1 MMNHFKIIWIIF
13 LLAVIYTASNSFNT
27 FFREHMDPWVT
38 FFYRL
43 IESNMLLVLLSICL
57 CVYYLYL
64 EWKKALE
71 DRYFSWIKCILWL
84 VALYVLWKGNEW
96 GWTYA
101 TIMDT
106 FTFREFLMVCVVC
119 LLCLEL
125 VKGLNNWIN
134 TRKTQEKKNLHFST
148 NIPNEYKKDEGW
160 DKYIGSLVENLMN
173 ADTSQ
178 VAFAMG
184 IAGEW
189 GSGKTN
195 FLHKLKDNLNIKECI
210 VIEFN
215 PWRSSTP
222 QNIVNDY
229 FDTLKEALLP
239 HYSALDKPL
248 SRYAKTLVE
257 LDVNDKVTKYA
268 GWLAKEEQS
277 LQSQQENISRCL
289 EYIRKPIFILIDDL
303 DRLDKDEVFE
313 VLKLV
318 RNTAQF
324 KNMVYVVTYD
334 KDYIVGMLE
343 KKGVSA
349 PHLYIQK
356 IFPLEVSLPGFEEY
370 LLPQLLYQE
379 LKHLD
384 KSGKEIVEQL
394 HDSIYRI
401 DKKTNRYVI
410 TDYLKTFRD
419 IQRFSMAF
427 MVNLNPYLLMDD
439 YKNEIYL
446 EDFFWLEMLH
456 YADLNL
462 YMKLKNN
469 PQEVLERGFIN
480 KTRIGFYKMQKDIPN
495 LSTEQYMILDLL
507 FKSDGTFKNRLRYL
521 TNYSKYFTFR
531 LGRNQIATADFKAIL
546 SGEED
551 LVEWI
556 KKYAVKMNGVDYT
569 MSLYFHLDTF
579 NTLKK
584 KLNINKRYL
593 GLLLN
598 YLQFIP
604 DYQAAELIVR
614 HLNSAKFDSA
624 QWNDLGME
632 TQRLFDELINVC
644 NIQTLHQRIA
654 VTLSKMYGLEM
665 MVEGEQICRDK
676 SLLENIIIEDLA
688 EKNMKRFLANFPH
701 IPIGDI
707 IKTDSSLYKILAS
720 SRVADEYYEEVDECA
735 YHSLVIDSVIEHYKS
750 KKEANE
756 YQKIIDHFGIDFNDE
771 NIGYIDDVIYSGQNN
786 ICKLFGT
793 LGKYKEFLEECFV
806 IPEGVLQNHL
816 KNINY
821 SSST

>member
-1 MMNHFKIIWIIF
+1 MVF

-27 FFREHMDPWVT
+27 FFREHIDPWVT
-38 FFYRL
+38 FLYRL

-106 FTFREFLMVCVVC
+106 FTFREFLMVYVTC
-119 LLCLEL
+119 LLGCE
-125 VKGLNNWIN
+125 VFKGIIRLLN
-134 TRKTQEKKNLHFST
+134 EKSQNKEVSHFAT
-148 NIPNEYKKDEGW
+148 YIAKEHKKDEGW
-160 DKYIGSLVENLMN
+160 EGYIKSLVDNLMT

-184 IAGEW
+184 ISGEW

-419 IQRFSMAF
+419 VQRFSMAF

-469 PQEVLERGFIN
+469 PQEVLEKQPIN
-480 KTRIGFYKMQKDIPN
+480 NTRIWFYKIRENVSLLTTKQLK
-495 LSTEQYMILDLL
+495 ILKLL
-507 FKSDGTFKNRLRYL
+507 FDSEGKIKNRLRYL
-521 TNYSKYFTFR
+521 PNYSKYFSFR
-531 LGRNQIATADFKAIL
+531 LMQNQIPTTEFKQIL
-546 SGEED
+546 IGEDD
-551 LVEWI
+551 LEKWM
-556 KKYAVKMNGVDYT
+556 KKYTIKTDKADYAL
-569 MSLYFHLDTF
+569 SLYFHLDTF
-579 NTLKK
+579 NAKKRKLK
-584 KLNINKRYL
+584 INQRYL
-593 GLLLN
+593 GLLFN
-598 YLQFIP
+598 YLRFVA
-604 DYQAAELIVR
+604 DNQAAELVSR
-614 HLNSAKFDSA
+614 HLICANFDNS
-624 QWNDLGME
+624 QWNALGVE
-632 TQRLFDELINVC
+632 TQKLFEELITEC
-644 NIQTLHQRIA
+644 NISTLHERITS
-654 VTLSKMYGLEM
+654 TLSKMYALLVME
-665 MVEGEQICRDK
+665 EGEQKYLDK
-676 SLLENIIIEDLA
+676 SLLENIVIEDLA
-688 EKNMKRFLANFPH
+688 EKNMKRFFENFPET
-701 IPIGDI
+701 PVSDI
-707 IKTDSSLYKILAS
+707 IETHCSLNKMLAVS
-720 SRVADEYYEEVDECA
+720 KVESEYYELVDD
-735 YHSLVIDSVIEHYKS
+735 YSYVSLVIDKVIEHYK
-750 KKEANE
+750 KTKNKNN
-756 YQKIIDHFGIDFNDE
+756 YQKILDYFCIEIS
-771 NIGYIDDVIYSGQNN
+771 DDDWKYTDDIVNSGQNN

>member
-1 MMNHFKIIWIIF
+1 MVF

-27 FFREHMDPWVT
+27 FFREHIDPWVT
-38 FFYRL
+38 FLYRL
-43 IESNMLLVLLSICL
+43 IESNMLLMLLFICL

-64 EWKKALE
+64 EWKRALE
-71 DRYFSWIKCILWL
+71 DRYFSWLKIIFCLA
-84 VALYVLWKGNEW
+84 ALYVLWKGNEW

-101 TIMDT
+101 SIMET
-106 FTFREFLMVCVVC
+106 VTFREFLMVYVTC
-119 LLCLEL
+119 LLGSEIL
-125 VKGLNNWIN
+125 KGIIRLNNG
-134 TRKTQEKKNLHFST
+134 KSKNKEVSHFAT
-148 NIPNEYKKDEGW
+148 YIPEEHKKDEGW
-160 DKYIGSLVENLMN
+160 GGYIKSLVDNLMA

-178 VAFAMG
+178 VAFAVG
-184 IAGEW
+184 ISGEW

-195 FLHKLKDNLNIKECI
+195 FLHKLKDNLNTKKCI

-215 PWRSSTP
+215 PWRSSSP
-222 QNIVNDY
+222 QNIVSDY

-248 SRYAKTLVE
+248 SKYAKALVE

-277 LQSQQENISRCL
+277 LQSQQENISCCL
-289 EYIRKPIFILIDDL
+289 DYIRKPIFILIDDL

-356 IFPLEVSLPGFEEY
+356 IFPLEISLPGFEDY

-379 LKHLD
+379 LEHLD
-384 KSGKEIVEQL
+384 KSGKEIVKQL
-394 HDSIYRI
+394 HASIYRI
-401 DKKTNRYVI
+401 DKKTNRYMI

-427 MVNLNPYLLMDD
+427 MVNLNPYLSMDG

-446 EDFFWLEMLH
+446 EDFFWLEVLH
-456 YADLNL
+456 YSDLNL

-469 PQEVLERGFIN
+469 PQELLRHELIN
-480 KTRIGFYKMQKDIPN
+480 KTRIGFYKMRKGISY
-495 LSTEQYMILDLL
+495 LSEKQYRILNLL
-507 FKSDGTFKNRLRYL
+507 FESDGVFKNRLRYL
-521 TNYSKYFTFR
+521 PNYSKYFTFR
-531 LGRNQIATADFKAIL
+531 LGQKQISVAEFSDIL
-546 SGEED
+546 NGKED
-551 LVEWI
+551 LVAWME
-556 KKYAVKMNGVDYT
+556 KYANKVNGIDDT

-579 NTLKK
+579 NTIKRNLKT
-584 KLNINKRYL
+584 NKRYL
-593 GLLLN
+593 GLLFN

-604 DYQAAELIVR
+604 DYQAAELVAR
-614 HLNSAKFDSA
+614 HLNSAKYDNS
-624 QWNDLGME
+624 QWNELGAE
-632 TQRLFDELINVC
+632 AQCLFEELIKIC
-644 NIQTLHQRIA
+644 KTATLHQHIA

-665 MVEGEQICRDK
+665 MVEGEQVYRNK
-676 SLLENIIIEDLA
+676 SLLKNIVIEDLA
-688 EKNMKRFLANFPH
+688 EKNMKCFFTNFPST
-701 IPIGDI
+701 PIDDI
-707 IKTDSSLYKILAS
+707 TKTYSSLYRILAT
-720 SRVADEYYEEVDECA
+720 SRVADKYYGEVDEYS

-750 KKEANE
+750 TKKAND
-756 YQKIIDHFGIDFNDE
+756 YQKIIDYFGIEINDE
-771 NIGYIDDVIYSGQNN
+771 NIGFVDDVIYSGQNN

>member
-1 MMNHFKIIWIIF
+1 MKNHLKIIWIVF
-13 LLAVIYTASNSFNT
+13 LLAAVYTASNSFNT
-27 FFREHMDPWVT
+27 FFREHIDPWVT

-64 EWKKALE
+64 EGKRTLE

-101 TIMDT
+101 SIMET
-106 FTFREFLMVCVVC
+106 VTFREFLMVYVVC
-119 LLCLEL
+119 LLGCE
-125 VKGLNNWIN
+125 VFKGIIRLLNG
-134 TRKTQEKKNLHFST
+134 KSKNKEVSHFAT
-148 NIPNEYKKDEGW
+148 YIPKEHKKDEGW
-160 DKYIGSLVENLMN
+160 GGYIKSLVDNLMA

-178 VAFAMG
+178 VAFSMG

-195 FLHKLKDNLNIKECI
+195 FLHKLKDELNSKECI

-215 PWRSSTP
+215 PWRSSSP
-222 QNIVNDY
+222 QNIVSDY

-248 SRYAKTLVE
+248 SKYAKALVE

-268 GWLAKEEQS
+268 GWLVKEEQS

-289 EYIRKPIFILIDDL
+289 EYIRRPIFILIDDL

-324 KNMVYVVTYD
+324 KNMIYVVTYD

-356 IFPLEVSLPGFEEY
+356 IFPLEVSLPGFEDY

-394 HDSIYRI
+394 YGNIYRI

-427 MVNLNPYLLMDD
+427 MVNLNPYLSMDD

-446 EDFFWLEMLH
+446 EDFFWLEVLH
-456 YADLNL
+456 YSDLNL

-469 PQEVLERGFIN
+469 PQELLIDEFIN
-480 KTRIGFYKMQKDIPN
+480 KTRIGFYQMREDLPGLKA
-495 LSTEQYMILDLL
+495 EQFRILELL
-507 FKSDGTFKNRLRYL
+507 FESGAMFTNRLRYFS
-521 TNYSKYFTFR
+521 NYDKYFTFR
-531 LGRNQIATADFKAIL
+531 LGQNQIPTSEFRNIL
-546 SGEED
+546 TGEDNLET
-551 LVEWI
+551 WI
-556 KKYAVKMNGVDYT
+556 KKYAIKVNGVDYT

-579 NTLKK
+579 NSIKRNLK
-584 KLNINKRYL
+584 INKRYL
-593 GLLLN
+593 GLLLK

-604 DYQAAELIVR
+604 DYQATELVSR
-614 HLNSAKFDSA
+614 HLNNGKFENT
-624 QWNDLGME
+624 QWNGLGVE
-632 TQRLFDELINVC
+632 TQRLFEELINVC
-644 NIQTLHQRIA
+644 KVPTLHQRIA
-654 VTLSKMYGLEM
+654 VTLSKIYGLEM
-665 MVEGEQICRDK
+665 MVEGEQIYRDK

-688 EKNMKRFLANFPH
+688 EKNMKRFFANFPNT
-701 IPIGDI
+701 PIDDI
-707 IKTDSSLYKILAS
+707 TKTDSSLYKILAT
-720 SRVADEYYEEVDECA
+720 SRVADEYYGEVDEYS

-750 KKEANE
+750 TKNAND
-756 YQKIIDHFGIDFNDE
+756 YQKIVDHFGIEISDDNWRYADDFIN
-771 NIGYIDDVIYSGQNN
+771 SGQNN

-806 IPEGVLQNHL
+806 IPEGVLRNHL
-816 KNINY
+816 ENIHYLGSN
-821 SSST
+821 